1 MNITKRTQNV
11 LTAATLYV
19 VVVLALR
26 FSGSGMGWRMASTV
40 GLVVTPLA
48 LWMTWL
54 RRRLA
59 EQAIEFGRRHGPSAW
74 PEDRHRRG

>member
-1 MNITKRTQNV
+1 MNFTKRTQNV

-26 FSGSGMGWRMASTV
+26 FSGSGMGWWMASTV